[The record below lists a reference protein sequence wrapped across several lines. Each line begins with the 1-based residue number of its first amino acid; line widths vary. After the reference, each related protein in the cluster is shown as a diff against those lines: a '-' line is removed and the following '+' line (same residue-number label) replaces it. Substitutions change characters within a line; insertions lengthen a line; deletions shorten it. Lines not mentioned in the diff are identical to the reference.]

1 MSGWVGDDGLYP
13 ITRKP
18 PPWWAVP
25 RASSLTH
32 TFTVNFKP
40 DFLEWILNG
49 GGRDRRGARPHRPLA
64 LMSPPLPPS

>member
-18 PPWWAVP
+18 LPWWAVP

-32 TFTVNFKP
+32 TFAENF
-40 DFLEWILNG
+40 
-49 GGRDRRGARPHRPLA
+49 
-64 LMSPPLPPS
+64 